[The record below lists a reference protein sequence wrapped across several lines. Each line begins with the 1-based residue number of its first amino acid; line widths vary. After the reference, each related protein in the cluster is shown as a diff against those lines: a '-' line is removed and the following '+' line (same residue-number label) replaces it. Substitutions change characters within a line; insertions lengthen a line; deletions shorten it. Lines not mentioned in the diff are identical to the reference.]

1 MFGLVD
7 CVECTVKGRERMDF
21 LAWLQELARD
31 ANPMTPGFQPKPV
44 YLVVCVLLP
53 VTIGTLVG
61 FGLRFI
67 ERVLGIETPR
77 GGGH

>member
-1 MFGLVD
+1 
-7 CVECTVKGRERMDF
+7 MDF

-31 ANPMTPGFQPKPV
+31 ADPVAPGFQPKLL

-53 VTIGTLVG
+53 ATIGMMVG
-61 FGLRFI
+61 FGYRFV

>member
-1 MFGLVD
+1 M
-7 CVECTVKGRERMDF
+7 TF

-31 ANPMTPGFQPKPV
+31 ADPASSGFQPKPL

-53 VTIGTLVG
+53 VTIGMVVG